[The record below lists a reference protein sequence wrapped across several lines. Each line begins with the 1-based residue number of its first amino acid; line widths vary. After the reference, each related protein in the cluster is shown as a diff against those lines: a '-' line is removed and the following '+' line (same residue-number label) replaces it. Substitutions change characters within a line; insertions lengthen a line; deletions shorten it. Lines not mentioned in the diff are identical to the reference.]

1 MSTLT
6 GQRPSGPPPYRP
18 PRPSP
23 YRPSGLTWTVLRL
36 HRTAL
41 YVWGAV
47 LLTVVAALIW
57 LLAVG
62 PEARAAVGG
71 CDASDPFPLDC
82 GTVRQT
88 ATARTYDYVLALA
101 SACVTFQ
108 MYAVA
113 VWAGAALT
121 GRELE
126 SGTARLAWTQS
137 VTPARWLATR
147 LAVPAV
153 LLTAGTT
160 LAVLLG
166 NRTRHAGRGDLS
178 GGWFIMNV
186 FISSGPV
193 AVAYALAG
201 LALGALAGLALRRA
215 LPAAAAA
222 LAAAYVLHE
231 MLDGFRMSLWP
242 AETATGLAA
251 LNLPRGTLVLEHGA
265 VTGAGERL
273 TTSMACV
280 GTDSAAAL
288 EKCAKRT
295 GLTDFWTTYHPES
308 HFWPLQL
315 VESGLL
321 LAVTGLAAAA
331 AFALLRRRHS

>member
-1 MSTLT
+1 MSTPTLH
-6 GQRPSGPPPYRP
+6 RPSGPSPYRP

-41 YVWGAV
+41 YAWGAA
-47 LLTVVAALIW
+47 LLIAVAALIW
-57 LLAVG
+57 LLAIG
-62 PEARAAVGG
+62 PEARATLGG
-71 CDASDPFPLDC
+71 CDASDPFPMDC
-82 GTVRQT
+82 RIIQRTL
-88 ATARTYDYVLALA
+88 AARIYASSLALV
-101 SACVTFQ
+101 SACVTYL

-113 VWAGAALT
+113 VWAGAALI

-126 SGTARLAWTQS
+126 NGTARLAWTQS
-137 VTPARWLATR
+137 VTPARWLAAK

-153 LLTAGTT
+153 LLTAGTA

-166 NRTRHAGRGDLS
+166 NWTRRAGNAHLS
-178 GGWFIMNV
+178 GGWFNTNV
-186 FISSGPV
+186 FVSSGPV

-201 LALGALAGLALRRA
+201 LALGALAGLVLRRA

-222 LAAAYVLHE
+222 LAAVYVLHE
-231 MLDGFRMSLWP
+231 VLNRFRMNLWP
-242 AETATGLAA
+242 AETATGRAA
-251 LNLPRGTLVLEHGA
+251 LQLPHGTLVLEHGA
-265 VTGAGERL
+265 VTGSGERL
-273 TTSMACV
+273 SNNMACV

-288 EKCAKRT
+288 EKCVRGT

-315 VESGLL
+315 MESGLL

-331 AFALLRRRHS
+331 AFALLRRQHS

>member
-1 MSTLT
+1 MTTLT
-6 GQRPSGPPPYRP
+6 GRRPSDPAPYRP

-41 YVWGAV
+41 YAWGAA

-57 LLAVG
+57 MHAIGLDT
-62 PEARAAVGG
+62 RATVGG
-71 CDASDPFPLDC
+71 CDAADPFPMDC
-82 GTVRQT
+82 GIVRET
-88 ATARTYDYVLALA
+88 SSDKIYDYALFML
-101 SACVTFQ
+101 SVCVTYL

-113 VWAGAALT
+113 VWAGAVLT
-121 GRELE
+121 ARELE
-126 SGTARLAWTQS
+126 NGTAQLAWTQS

-147 LAVPAV
+147 LTVPAV
-153 LLTAGTT
+153 LLTAGIT

-166 NRTRHAGRGDLS
+166 NWTRRARNGHLS
-178 GGWFIMNV
+178 GGWFNTNV

-201 LALGALAGLALRRA
+201 LALGALAGLVLRRA

-231 MLDGFRMSLWP
+231 VLDGFRMSLWP
-242 AETATGLAA
+242 AETTTGPAA
-251 LNLPRGTLVLEHGA
+251 LQLPHGTLVLEHGA

-273 TTSMACV
+273 SNNMACV

-288 EKCAKRT
+288 GRCMKRT
-295 GLTDFWTTYHPES
+295 GLTDFWTTYQPES

-321 LAVTGLAAAA
+321 LAVAGLAAAA

>member
-6 GQRPSGPPPYRP
+6 GRRPSGPAPYRP
-18 PRPSP
+18 PRPAP
-23 YRPSGLTWTVLRL
+23 YRPSGLIWTVLRL
-36 HRTAL
+36 HRAAL
-41 YVWGAV
+41 YVWGAA

-57 LLAVG
+57 MHAIG
-62 PEARAAVGG
+62 PDARAATGD
-71 CDASDPFPLDC
+71 CDAADPFPMDC
-82 GTVRQT
+82 GIIQETE
-88 ATARTYDYVLALA
+88 AHKIYAYGLALV
-101 SACVTFQ
+101 SACVTYL

-126 SGTARLAWTQS
+126 NGTARLAWTQS
-137 VTPARWLATR
+137 VTPARWLAAK

-166 NRTRHAGRGDLS
+166 DWARRAGNRELF
-178 GGWFIMNV
+178 GGWFNTNV

-231 MLDGFRMSLWP
+231 VLDRFRMSLWP
-242 AETATGLAA
+242 AETATGPAA
-251 LNLPRGTLVLEHGA
+251 LRLPNGTLVLEHGA
-265 VTGAGERL
+265 VTGDGERL
-273 TTSMACV
+273 STSMACV
-280 GTDSAAAL
+280 GTDGAAAL
-288 EKCAKRT
+288 ERCVKGS
-295 GLTDFWTTYHPES
+295 GLADFWTTYQPAS

-331 AFALLRRRHS
+331 AFALLRRRHA

>member
-6 GQRPSGPPPYRP
+6 GKHPSGQAPYRPSGPAR
-18 PRPSP
+18 

-41 YVWGAV
+41 YVWGAA

-57 LLAVG
+57 LLAAG

-82 GTVRQT
+82 GTVQQT

-113 VWAGAALT
+113 VWAGAVLT

-166 NRTRHAGRGDLS
+166 NRTRHAGREDLS
-178 GGWFIMNV
+178 GGWFTMNV

-193 AVAYALAG
+193 AVAYALSG
-201 LALGALAGLALRRA
+201 LALGALAGLVLRRA

-231 MLDGFRMSLWP
+231 VLDRFRMSLWP

-251 LNLPRGTLVLEHGA
+251 LQLPRGTLVLENGA
-265 VTGAGERL
+265 VTGDGERL
-273 TTSMACV
+273 SNTMACV

-288 EKCAKRT
+288 GKCMKET
-295 GLTDFWTTYHPES
+295 GLTDFWTTYQPES

>member
-1 MSTLT
+1 MSALT
-6 GQRPSGPPPYRP
+6 GRHPSGPA
-18 PRPSP
+18 P
-23 YRPSGLTWTVLRL
+23 YRPSGLAWTVLRL

-41 YVWGAV
+41 YAWGAALLIAAAV
-47 LLTVVAALIW
+47 LTW
-57 LLAVG
+57 MHAVG
-62 PEARAAVGG
+62 PDARAAVGD
-71 CDASDPFPLDC
+71 CDASVFLADC
-82 GTVRQT
+82 GIVQETT
-88 ATARTYDYVLALA
+88 ADKIYAYGLALV
-101 SACVTFQ
+101 SACVTYL

-113 VWAGAALT
+113 AWAGAALT

-137 VTPARWLATR
+137 VTPARWLAAK

-153 LLTAGTT
+153 LLTTGTT

-166 NRTRHAGRGDLS
+166 DWARRAGNGELS
-178 GGWFIMNV
+178 GGWFITNV

-201 LALGALAGLALRRA
+201 LALGALAGLVLRRA

-231 MLDGFRMSLWP
+231 VLDRFRMSLWP
-242 AETATGLAA
+242 AETTTGRAA
-251 LNLPRGTLVLEHGA
+251 LQFPHGALVLEHGA
-265 VTGAGERL
+265 VTGDGERL
-273 TTSMACV
+273 STSMACV

-288 EKCAKRT
+288 GNCVERT
-295 GLTDFWTTYHPES
+295 GLADFWTTYHPES

-321 LAVTGLAAAA
+321 LAVAGLATAA
-331 AFALLRRRHS
+331 AFALLRRHTP

>member
-6 GQRPSGPPPYRP
+6 GRRPSGPAPYR
-18 PRPSP
+18 P

-41 YVWGAV
+41 YVWGAA

-57 LLAVG
+57 MHAIG
-62 PEARAAVGG
+62 GDARAAAGD
-71 CDASDPFPLDC
+71 CYASDFLTDC
-82 GTVRQT
+82 GFVEET
-88 ATARTYDYVLALA
+88 AADRIYAYGLALV
-101 SACVTFQ
+101 SACVTYL

-113 VWAGAALT
+113 VWAGAVLT

-126 SGTARLAWTQS
+126 NGTAQLAWTQS
-137 VTPARWLATR
+137 VTPARWLAAR

-160 LAVLLG
+160 LASLFANWTRRAG
-166 NRTRHAGRGDLS
+166 NGDLS
-178 GGWFIMNV
+178 GGWFITNV
-186 FISSGPV
+186 FVSSGPV

-231 MLDGFRMSLWP
+231 VLDRFRMSLWP
-242 AETATGLAA
+242 AETTTGRAA
-251 LNLPRGTLVLEHGA
+251 LQFPHGALVLEHGA
-265 VTGAGERL
+265 VTGDGERL
-273 TTSMACV
+273 STNMACV

-288 EKCAKRT
+288 GRCVKRT
-295 GLTDFWTTYHPES
+295 GLTDFWTTYQPES

-321 LAVTGLAAAA
+321 LAGAGLATAA
-331 AFALLRRRHS
+331 AFTLLRRRTP

>member
-1 MSTLT
+1 MSALT
-6 GQRPSGPPPYRP
+6 GLRPSGPA
-18 PRPSP
+18 P

-41 YVWGAV
+41 YVGGAV
-47 LLTVVAALIW
+47 LLTVAATLVW
-57 LLAVG
+57 MHAAG
-62 PEARAAVGG
+62 PATREFVGG
-71 CDASDPFPLDC
+71 CDAREPFALDC
-82 GTVRQT
+82 APFRETT
-88 ATARTYDYVLALA
+88 TYKVHAYALALA
-101 SACVTFQ
+101 SGCVTYL

-113 VWAGAALT
+113 AWAGAALT

-160 LAVLLG
+160 LAFLLG
-166 NRTRHAGRGDLS
+166 SWTRRAGGRGLS
-178 GGWFIMNV
+178 GGWYNTNV
-186 FISSGPV
+186 FVSSGPV

-201 LALGALAGLALRRA
+201 LALGALAGLVLRRA

-231 MLDGFRMSLWP
+231 VLAGFRMSLWP
-242 AETATGLAA
+242 AVTATGQAA
-251 LNLPRGTLVLEHGA
+251 FQVPYGSLVLEHGA
-265 VTGAGERL
+265 VTGGGERL
-273 TTSMACV
+273 ATNWSCV
-280 GTDSAAAL
+280 GTDGAAL
-288 EKCAKRT
+288 ERCLERSEMA
-295 GLTDFWTTYHPES
+295 DFWTTYQPES

-321 LAVTGLAAAA
+321 LALAGLATAA
-331 AFALLRRRHS
+331 AFALLRRRHP

>member
-1 MSTLT
+1 MSTPT
-6 GQRPSGPPPYRP
+6 TAGRPSGAA
-18 PRPSP
+18 PRRP

-41 YVWGAV
+41 FTWGA
-47 LLTVVAALIW
+47 A
-57 LLAVG
+57 LLAVTAGLIWMHAIG
-62 PEARAAVGG
+62 PDARAAIGD
-71 CDASDPFPLDC
+71 CAPSDVFAADC
-82 GTVRQT
+82 GTIQET
-88 ATARTYDYVLALA
+88 AADRIHTYGLDLV
-101 SACVTFQ
+101 SGCVTYL

-153 LLTAGTT
+153 PLTAGTA
-160 LAVLLG
+160 LMVLLAGWTRRAG
-166 NRTRHAGRGDLS
+166 NGHLS
-178 GGWFIMNV
+178 GGWFNTNV
-186 FISSGPV
+186 FVSTGPA

-201 LALGALAGLALRRA
+201 LALGALAGLVLRRA

-222 LAAAYVLHE
+222 LAVAYVLHSV
-231 MLDGFRMSLWP
+231 LDAFRMNLWP
-242 AETATGLAA
+242 AVKVTGQAA
-251 LNLPRGTLVLEHGA
+251 LDVPPHALVLERGA
-265 VTGAGERL
+265 RP
-273 TTSMACV
+273 
-280 GTDSAAAL
+280 SADGRSGIWA
-288 EKCAKRT
+288 
-295 GLTDFWTTYHPES
+295 TYQPES

-321 LAVTGLAAAA
+321 LAVAGLATAA
-331 AFALLRRRHS
+331 AFALLRSRMGDPR

>member
-1 MSTLT
+1 MSNLT
-6 GQRPSGPPPYRP
+6 VRRPSGPA
-18 PRPSP
+18 P

-41 YVWGAV
+41 YVWGAA
-47 LLTVVAALIW
+47 LLVIAAALIW
-57 LLAVG
+57 MHAAG
-62 PEARAAVGG
+62 PTTRFVGG
-71 CDASDPFPLDC
+71 CDAREPFALDC
-82 GTVRQT
+82 GPFRETT
-88 ATARTYDYVLALA
+88 AHKVYTYGLALV
-101 SACVTFQ
+101 SGCVTYL

-160 LAVLLG
+160 LAFLLG
-166 NRTRHAGRGDLS
+166 NWTRSAGNRGLA
-178 GGWFIMNV
+178 GGWFNTNV
-186 FISSGPV
+186 FVSSGPV

-201 LALGALAGLALRRA
+201 LALGALAGLVLRRA

-231 MLDGFRMSLWP
+231 VLDGFRMSLWP
-242 AETATGLAA
+242 AVTTTGRAA
-251 LNLPRGTLVLEHGA
+251 LHVPYGSMLLEHGS
-265 VTGAGERL
+265 VTADGERVN
-273 TTSMACV
+273 TSLACV
-280 GTDSAAAL
+280 GTDGSAL
-288 EKCAKRT
+288 EACIRR
-295 GLTDFWTTYHPES
+295 GPWTDFWSTYQPQS
-308 HFWPLQL
+308 H
-315 VESGLL
+315 
-321 LAVTGLAAAA
+321 
-331 AFALLRRRHS
+331 

>member
-1 MSTLT
+1 MSAPTLH
-6 GQRPSGPPPYRP
+6 RPSGPSPYRP

-41 YVWGAV
+41 YVWGAA
-47 LLTVVAALIW
+47 LLTAVAALIW
-57 LLAVG
+57 LLAIG
-62 PEARAAVGG
+62 PEARASVGG
-71 CDASDPFPLDC
+71 CDASDPFPMDC
-82 GTVRQT
+82 GTIQQT
-88 ATARTYDYVLALA
+88 TAARIYAFGLALV

-126 SGTARLAWTQS
+126 NGTARLAWTQS
-137 VTPARWLATR
+137 VTPVRWLAAK

-166 NRTRHAGRGDLS
+166 NWTRRAGNAHLS
-178 GGWFIMNV
+178 GGWFNTNV

-201 LALGALAGLALRRA
+201 LALGALAGLVLRRA

-231 MLDGFRMSLWP
+231 VLDRFRMSLWP
-242 AETATGLAA
+242 AETATGRAA
-251 LNLPRGTLVLEHGA
+251 LQLPHGTLVLEHGA
-265 VTGAGERL
+265 VTGDGERL
-273 TTSMACV
+273 SNNMACV

-288 EKCAKRT
+288 GKCVKRT
-295 GLTDFWTTYHPES
+295 GLTDFWTTYQPES
-308 HFWPLQL
+308 HFWHLQL

-331 AFALLRRRHS
+331 AFALLRRRYS

>member
-1 MSTLT
+1 MSAPTRLHPS
-6 GQRPSGPPPYRP
+6 GPAPDRPSGPAPD
-18 PRPSP
+18 RPSALVA

-41 YVWGAV
+41 YAWGAA
-47 LLTVVAALIW
+47 LLIAAAALIW
-57 LLAVG
+57 MHAIG
-62 PEARAAVGG
+62 PDARAAVGD
-71 CDASDPFPLDC
+71 CAPSDPFPMDC
-82 GTVRQT
+82 GIITT
-88 ATARTYDYVLALA
+88 AANSGYTYGLDLV
-101 SACVTFQ
+101 SGCVTYLMFP
-108 MYAVA
+108 VA

-126 SGTARLAWTQS
+126 SGTAQLAWTQS

-160 LAVLLG
+160 LAVLLATWTRRAG
-166 NRTRHAGRGDLS
+166 NRELVGD
-178 GGWFIMNV
+178 WFNTNV

-201 LALGALAGLALRRA
+201 LALGALAGLVLRRA

-222 LAAAYVLHE
+222 LAAVFVLHGV
-231 MLDGFRMSLWP
+231 LDTFRMSLWP
-242 AETATGLAA
+242 TETVTGQAPLHF
-251 LNLPRGTLVLEHGA
+251 PRGALVLERG
-265 VTGAGERL
+265 TEPSAGGR
-273 TTSMACV
+273 SGIWA
-280 GTDSAAAL
+280 
-288 EKCAKRT
+288 
-295 GLTDFWTTYHPES
+295 TYQPES

-321 LAVTGLAAAA
+321 LAVAGLATAA
-331 AFALLRRRHS
+331 AFTLLRRRTP

>member
-6 GQRPSGPPPYRP
+6 GRRPA
-18 PRPSP
+18 P

-41 YVWGAV
+41 YVWGAA
-47 LLTVVAALIW
+47 LLAAVAALIW

-62 PEARAAVGG
+62 PDARAIVGG
-71 CDASDPFPLDC
+71 CDASDPFPMDC
-82 GTVRQT
+82 GTARWT
-88 ATARTYDYVLALA
+88 TTARTYATGLALV

-166 NRTRHAGRGDLS
+166 NWTRRAGRGDLS
-178 GGWFIMNV
+178 GGWFNANV

-201 LALGALAGLALRRA
+201 LALGALAGLVLRRA

-222 LAAAYVLHE
+222 LAAAVVLHE
-231 MLDGFRMSLWP
+231 VLDGFRMSLWP
-242 AETATGLAA
+242 AVTTTGRAA
-251 LNLPRGTLVLEHGA
+251 LHVPYGSMLLEHGS
-265 VTGAGERL
+265 VTADGERVN
-273 TTSMACV
+273 TSLACV
-280 GTDSAAAL
+280 GTDGSAL
-288 EKCAKRT
+288 EACIRR
-295 GLTDFWTTYHPES
+295 GPWTDFWSTYQPQS
-308 HFWPLQL
+308 HYWPLQL

-321 LAVTGLAAAA
+321 LAVAGLAVAA
-331 AFALLRRRHS
+331 AFALLRRRLA